1 MIETNLYRNQRI
13 ANYKLLSLLG
23 TGKSGEVWASLQEGS
38 KDIVALKVYR
48 QSAQSAQRSLYEY
61 EMARQ
66 VKQDYI
72 LSPTNR
78 FEADGLYCIV
88 MPLCE
93 GRSLNNLTGYMKEK
107 DVWMVMHDVGTA
119 LHALHLH
126 HIVHH
131 DVKSSNILLRD
142 GHCYLSDF
150 GSCIEEKKTTKY
162 DRIESDNS
170 SFRYE
175 APEVMRNQTVTA
187 SDIWSLGATVF
198 HLFMGCH
205 VFNGMGGRNQH
216 EKSPLPYMRKE
227 LPELS
232 ELVCQCLAFNPS
244 DRPTAQTIVATALE
258 MLEKTN
264 SNDCHKT
271 SRPLRLEK
279 QPDWQAKD
287 SKDFWPEE
295 ML

>member
-66 VKQDYI
+66 VRNEYI

-78 FEADGLYCIV
+78 FEENGLYCIV

-93 GRSLNNLTGYMKEK
+93 GRSLNNLTGYMKEE

-119 LHALHLH
+119 LHALHLQ

-131 DVKSSNILLRD
+131 DVKPSNILLRD
-142 GHCYLSDF
+142 GHYYLSDF
-150 GSCIEEKKTTKY
+150 GSCCEENKSARGDRIVSDDSSFKY
-162 DRIESDNS
+162 D
-170 SFRYE
+170 

-205 VFNGMGGRNQH
+205 VFNGMGGHNQH
-216 EKSPLPYMRKE
+216 ERSPLPYMRKE

-232 ELVCQCLAFNPS
+232 KLICRCLSFNPS
-244 DRPTAQTIVATALE
+244 DRPTAQTVVANALE

-264 SNDCHKT
+264 SNDCHNT
-271 SRPLRLEK
+271 SRPLRPMK
-279 QPDWQAKD
+279 QSANQAINPNE
-287 SKDFWPEE
+287 FWPEE